1 MAITLADKQRVVEE
15 VSAAASDALSAVVAE
30 YHGLTVSDMTE
41 LRAQAR
47 KEDVYLRIVRNTL
60 AKRALKDT
68 EFSCLNDA
76 LKGPLFLALSK
87 NAPGDAA
94 RLLKNFAKENENLK
108 VKALT
113 IGGTL
118 LGPESLDSVA
128 SLPTKDE
135 AIAKL
140 LYVMKAPVE
149 KLARTLAE
157 PHSKLVRTLV
167 AVKDAKSA

>member
-1 MAITLADKQRVVEE
+1 
-15 VSAAASDALSAVVAE
+15 
-30 YHGLTVSDMTE
+30 
-41 LRAQAR
+41 
-47 KEDVYLRIVRNTL
+47 
-60 AKRALKDT
+60 
-68 EFSCLNDA
+68 
-76 LKGPLFLALSK
+76 
-87 NAPGDAA
+87 
-94 RLLKNFAKENENLK
+94 LKNFAKETENLK

-167 AVKDAKSA
+167 AVKDAKPA